1 MKKKLGLSLRNKSLI
16 PLGFKD
22 HVDFNTNVEH
32 DYKNQIISYFISNG
46 FDLVK
51 TPLVEFYESNSEN
64 CFIIESKKRERKLY
78 IRDDITPQIIRI
90 TSSRF
95 KNKSRPIKIC
105 YYGEVVRKQGTMLRP
120 ERQFLQVGSEI
131 IGSKSILADIEI
143 ITLAYKSLSQIGISN
158 ITLELTSKIFLD
170 EIFSKII
177 DIKSLKK
184 LKLFIRQKDKKNSLT
199 LVKDKKDKLLLS
211 NLFDLT
217 GSLSDVLKK
226 INTLDVSDIA
236 KQEIENIKIIS
247 KSIKLKSNDKIIYD
261 FTEFDNKKYHDG
273 VKFNFFAK
281 NVRGEIASGG
291 RYKIKNTLNEETAIG
306 FTCFMDTVLR
316 ASSFENLSK
325 KILLP
330 FDTEEIIKKKLIKNN
345 FIIFSYFDNEVDMR
359 LLAKNNFC
367 THIYENNKIKKI

>member
-1 MKKKLGLSLRNKSLI
+1 MSSKSLI
-16 PLGFKD
+16 PPGFKD

-32 DYKNQIISYFISNG
+32 DYKNKIISYFISNG

-51 TPLVEFYESNSEN
+51 TPLVEFYESNNNN
-64 CFIIESKKRERKLY
+64 CFIIESKKKEPILY

-131 IGSKSILADIEI
+131 IGSNSVLADIEVI
-143 ITLAYKSLSQIGISN
+143 SLAYKSLSQIGISN

-170 EIFSKII
+170 EIFSKIK

-199 LVKDKKDKLLLS
+199 LVKDKKNKLFLS
-211 NLFDLT
+211 NLFDLNGT
-217 GSLSDVLKK
+217 TSDVLKK
-226 INTLDVSDIA
+226 INILNVSNKT
-236 KQEIENIKIIS
+236 KQEIENIKTIS
-247 KSIKLKSNDKIIYD
+247 KSIKLKNNDKIIYD
-261 FTEFDNKKYHDG
+261 FTEFDNKNYHNG
-273 VKFNFFAK
+273 VKFTFFAK

-291 RYKIKNTLNEETAIG
+291 RYIIKNEFKEENAVG

-316 ASSFENLSK
+316 ASSFDNLSK

-330 FDTEEIIKKKLIKNN
+330 FNTKEIVKQKLIKNN
-345 FIIFSYFDNEVDMR
+345 YILFSYFDNESNIRVI
-359 LLAKNNFC
+359 AKNNFC